1 MSLVAPELAG
11 RVLGRALAH
20 GGDLAEL
27 YAEDRQGFALSLD
40 EGRVEAPQSGR
51 EAGVCVRVVQ
61 GESTYYGHVDGLAEP
76 DLMRVAGSVAEAL
89 RGAGDGRARD
99 AGGGRARP
107 RAPRGAAARLR
118 ARRAQGRAAARVARS
133 APARRAP
140 RSPR

>member
-51 EAGVCVRVVQ
+51 EAGSACAW
-61 GESTYYGHVDGLAEP
+61 S
-76 DLMRVAGSVAEAL
+76 
-89 RGAGDGRARD
+89 RAS
-99 AGGGRARP
+99 RP
-107 RAPRGAAARLR
+107 TTATWMAW
-118 ARRAQGRAAARVARS
+118 
-133 APARRAP
+133 
-140 RSPR
+140 RSPT